1 MILCQFLVDFPGC
14 LFCNEIAKDSRRR
27 NLFRVPNRRC
37 EKSMLGACFFCDSC
51 VFFYLF
57 LRAAGARKNCV
68 FRPFLS
74 LPGGPRYR
82 FWTQLAEIY
91 RLVHFRTS
99 VDRLVRKIT
108 YSEPISAGV
117 AIYSCRMA
125 FASTDRFDTS
135 KFWNQSIFQIGG
147 QIEGNSSGPK

>member
-1 MILCQFLVDFPGC
+1 MVVFLEDVVA
-14 LFCNEIAKDSRRR
+14 L
-27 NLFRVPNRRC
+27 VW
-37 EKSMLGACFFCDSC
+37 
-51 VFFYLF
+51 VLF

-135 KFWNQSIFQIGG
+135 KSWNQSIFQIGG
-147 QIEGNSSGPK
+147 QIEGNSRGPK